1 MLSSVALSSKSL
13 DAYTPFLRPQ
23 QLEELHQLAL
33 QLRDVRVL
41 HLNATSYGGGVTEVL
56 SALVPLM
63 NSLGIK
69 AEWRVIKGS
78 QQFFQVTKALHHRLQ
93 GMNVSWSPEMWEVWH
108 HYSQI
113 NAELFQGTYD
123 FVVVHDPQPMGIL
136 AYLHQ
141 RGDQQ
146 KEGKWIWRCHL
157 DTTEAHPEVWEHLS
171 PYLEVYDAAIFS
183 LPSFVHP
190 HLQRPRPFIVPPAID
205 PLSPKNI
212 SLPEEEARTFIASF
226 GIDVTRPLIT
236 QVSRFDPW
244 KDPLGVIDVYRQVKG
259 LVPSLQ
265 LALLGNF
272 AHDDPEGK
280 VLHRQVQ
287 EKAQGDPD
295 IFIITDLTHQ
305 VGAFQQMSDV
315 ILQKSIREGFG
326 LTAAEALW
334 KGTPVVAGKAGGLVL
349 QVIPGQ
355 TGYLASSSSE
365 CASAVSH
372 LLQNPEEASLLGQQ
386 GREHIRENF
395 LITRLLGNYLRL
407 FLDLH
412 QHPPSETPVAT
423 EGVSQASA
431 RSQS

>member
-1 MLSSVALSSKSL
+1 MLPTVALRSKSL
-13 DAYTPFLRPQ
+13 DAYASFLHPQ

-33 QLRDVRVL
+33 QLRGARVL
-41 HLNATSYGGGVTEVL
+41 HLNATSNGGGVSEIL

-63 NSLGIK
+63 NGLGLK

-78 QQFFQVTKALHHRLQ
+78 REFFGITKTLHNSLQ
-93 GMNVSWSPEMWEVWH
+93 GMNISWTPEMWAVWH
-108 HYSQI
+108 RYSQI

-123 FVVVHDPQPMGIL
+123 FIVMHDPQPMGIL
-136 AYLHQ
+136 AYLQEKGTHK
-141 RGDQQ
+141 G
-146 KEGKWIWRCHL
+146 GKWIWRCHI
-157 DTTEAHPEVWEHLS
+157 DTTEAHPGVWEHLS
-171 PYLEVYDAAIFS
+171 PYLDLYDAAIFS

-190 HLQRPRPFIVPPAID
+190 HLQGPRLFIAPPAID
-205 PLSPKNI
+205 PLTPKNI

-244 KDPLGVIDVYRQVKG
+244 KDPLGVIDVYRQVKE
-259 LVPSLQ
+259 LFPSLQ

-272 AHDDPEGK
+272 ANDDPEGK
-280 VLHRQVQ
+280 VIYRQVQ

-334 KGTPVVAGKAGGLVL
+334 KGTPVVAGKAGGLLL

-372 LLQNPEEASLLGQQ
+372 LLQNPEEARLLGQQ

-395 LITRLLGNYLRL
+395 LITRLLGDYLRL

-412 QHPPSETPVAT
+412 QHPSDEPSVNGER
-423 EGVSQASA
+423 VSHASA